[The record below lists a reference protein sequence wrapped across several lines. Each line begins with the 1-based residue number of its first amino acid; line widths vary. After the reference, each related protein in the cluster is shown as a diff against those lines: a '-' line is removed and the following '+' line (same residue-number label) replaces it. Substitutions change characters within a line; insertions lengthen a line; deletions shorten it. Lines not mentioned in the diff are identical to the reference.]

1 MDAQLS
7 FEAASSLQTHEL
19 ANQLPDITE
28 EEKRQLAESIKEL
41 GLLEPITLLG
51 GKILDGKTR
60 YGVCKELGYNLS
72 PDDFEEFEK
81 CYPGQDPELFV
92 IAKNIRR
99 RHLGVGQRSA
109 IAFELYNRMEKRK
122 AGRPAGRQS
131 GRSEG
136 HPVARQAA
144 LGAEEKLSSIDDN
157 FPPKATEQ
165 LEKAAAA
172 VGVSVESVERVAH
185 IEKVA
190 PELYK
195 EVKAGTKTL
204 HAARQ
209 EVATKTGSRAPR
221 KTKGSS

>member
-51 GKILDGKTR
+51 GKILNGKTR

-109 IAFELYNRMEKRK
+109 IAFEL
-122 AGRPAGRQS
+122 
-131 GRSEG
+131 
-136 HPVARQAA
+136 
-144 LGAEEKLSSIDDN
+144 
-157 FPPKATEQ
+157 
-165 LEKAAAA
+165 
-172 VGVSVESVERVAH
+172 
-185 IEKVA
+185 
-190 PELYK
+190 
-195 EVKAGTKTL
+195 
-204 HAARQ
+204 
-209 EVATKTGSRAPR
+209 
-221 KTKGSS
+221 